1 MSLML
6 PIGIKLKKYYNTVN
20 ITGQIQS
27 NIEKELNQFYKR
39 NTPLNEH
46 SFDGKSLK
54 NENNND
60 KHDNHDKNKTK
71 KRIKI
76 HN

>member
-54 NENNND
+54 NEIKNN
-60 KHDNHDKNKTK
+60 KHDKNKTK